1 MIKSLQIKFVIVA
14 LVSMLAV
21 LTLIIAGINIVNY
34 NSTIGSAD
42 EILTLLSEHRGRF
55 PKDEPH
61 FGGAF
66 AHEMSAELPYETRYF
81 SVKLKNSGAV
91 VQVET
96 GNIASIDTSDAID
109 LARSVMDDKKDRGF
123 VQNYRYLVTSKNGT
137 SHIIFLDCAS
147 RFQAFYSFL
156 ITSCTISIAGFIVVG
171 ILITVTSAKI
181 LRPIAESYEKQKRF
195 ITDAGHEIKTPL
207 TIINA
212 DADVLEM
219 DYGNNEWLDDIKTQA
234 KRLTELTNDLVYLAR
249 MEEAD
254 NNIKMIEFPLSDVV
268 REAVGSFSAPAQTHG
283 KQLSC
288 DVQPMLTMKGDERS
302 IQQLVSILLDNA
314 VKYSDEDGRINV
326 RLEKQGKSIRL
337 TVSNTTDAKLSHENI
352 ERMFDRF
359 YRADPSRSSEKNG
372 YGIGLSIAKAIVNTH
387 GGKISARMTSGTEL
401 AITVS
406 FPQ

>member
-1 MIKSLQIKFVIVA
+1 MIRSLQVRFVIVA
-14 LVSMLAV
+14 LISMLAV

-42 EILTLLSEHRGRF
+42 KILTLLSEHRGRF

-66 AHEMSAELPYETRYF
+66 SPEMSAELPYETRYF
-81 SVKLKNSGAV
+81 SVMLKNSGSII
-91 VQVET
+91 QVET

-109 LARSVMDDKKDRGF
+109 LARSVLDAQNERGF
-123 VQNYRYLVTSKNGT
+123 AQNYRYLVTSHKGT

-156 ITSCTISIAGFIVVG
+156 ITSCIISIAGFILVG
-171 ILITVTSAKI
+171 ILITVTSARI

-219 DYGNNEWLDDIKTQA
+219 DYGRNEWLDDIKTQA

-254 NNIKMIEFPLSDVV
+254 NSIRMIEFPLSDVV
-268 REAVGSFSAPAQTHG
+268 REAVGSFNAPAQTHG

-288 DVQPMLTMKGDERS
+288 EVQPMLTLRGDERS
-302 IQQLVSILLDNA
+302 IQQLVSILMDNA
-314 VKYSDEDGRINV
+314 IKYSDEGGKINV
-326 RLEKQGKSIRL
+326 KLEKQGKNIRL
-337 TVSNTTDAKLSHENI
+337 TVSNTTAAKLSPDNI

-359 YRADPSRSSEKNG
+359 YRGDPSRSSEKNG

-387 GGKISARMTSGTEL
+387 GGRISARISGRKEL
-401 AITVS
+401 TITAL

>member
-1 MIKSLQIKFVIVA
+1 MIRSLQIKFVIVA

-21 LTLIIAGINIVNY
+21 LSLIIAGINIVNY

-42 EILTLLSEHRGRF
+42 EILDLLSEHRGRF

-61 FGGAF
+61 IGGAF
-66 AHEMSAELPYETRYF
+66 PPDMSPELPYETRYF
-81 SVKLKNSGAV
+81 SVMLKNSGSII
-91 VQVET
+91 QVET

-109 LARSVMDDKKDRGF
+109 LARSVLENKTERGF

-147 RFQAFYSFL
+147 RFQAFYDFL
-156 ITSCTISIAGFIVVG
+156 IASCTISIIGFIVVG
-171 ILITVTSAKI
+171 ILITVTSARI

-219 DYGNNEWLDDIKTQA
+219 DYGKNEWLDDIKTQA
-234 KRLTELTNDLVYLAR
+234 QRLTVLTNDLVYLAR

-254 NNIKMIEFPLSDVV
+254 NSIRMIEFPLSDVV
-268 REAVGSFSAPAQTHG
+268 REAVSSFNAPAQTHG

-288 DVQPMLTMKGDERS
+288 EIQPMLTLKGDERS
-302 IQQLVSILLDNA
+302 IQQLVSILMDNA
-314 VKYSDEDGRINV
+314 IKYSDEGGKINV
-326 RLEKQGKSIRL
+326 KLEKQGKNIRL
-337 TVSNTTDAKLSHENI
+337 TVSNTTAAKLSTDNI

-359 YRADPSRSSEKNG
+359 YRGDPSRSSEKNG

-387 GGKISARMTSGTEL
+387 GGRISARISGEKEL
-401 AITVS
+401 TITALL
-406 FPQ
+406 QQ